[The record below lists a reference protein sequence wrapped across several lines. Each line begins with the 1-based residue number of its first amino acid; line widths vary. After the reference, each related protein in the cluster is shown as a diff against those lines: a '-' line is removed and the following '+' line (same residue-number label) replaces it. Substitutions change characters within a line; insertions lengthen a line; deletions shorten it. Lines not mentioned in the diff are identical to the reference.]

1 MNFSW
6 DINLGHLLTLLLA
19 MIGLIG
25 GYVTIRIKTAD
36 NEEKTKALGTRVEA
50 YGIAL
55 ADLRLHVS
63 EHCVKKDDLE
73 KVEDRI
79 GRRLDTVEH
88 TIRNMTTTILGAIN
102 GRGRTGRGGGEA

>member
-6 DINLGHLLTLLLA
+6 DINLGHVVTIALA
-19 MIGLIG
+19 LIGLIG

-36 NEEKTKALGTRVEA
+36 NEEKTRALGIRVDTYA
-50 YGIAL
+50 IAIS
-55 ADLRLHVS
+55 DLRLHVADT
-63 EHCVKKDDLE
+63 CVKKDDLE

-88 TIRNMTTTILGAIN
+88 TIRNMTTTILAAVNGN
-102 GRGRTGRGGGEA
+102 GRRGGGQP